1 MCNTSLAEGKCC
13 CSRLISNRESALVCS
28 RSLFKGYLYRSL
40 GNLWDIRAP
49 GVLTAWLRTGPG
61 LSENKHYFSVVYL
74 TFDFEDWDLVT
85 LLRQTLCRHTAV
97 NYLNVGGYAQSRWQ
111 KILGAFFSLCM
122 CAYESVWARDKK
134 TWRARDR
141 VSVILPVVAI
151 SHLNGALLKLLQW
164 TGCPLNTFHLCL
176 HRFIEL
182 ILNIY

>member
-1 MCNTSLAEGKCC
+1 MCLWRNEKSCVIFFFLLP
-13 CSRLISNRESALVCS
+13 RLISYKCS
-28 RSLFKGYLYRSL
+28 QSLFKGYLYRSW
-40 GNLWDIRAP
+40 GNLWDIWAP

-61 LSENKHYFSVVYL
+61 LRENKHYFSVVYL
-74 TFDFEDWDLVT
+74 TFDFEGWDLVT
-85 LLRQTLCRHTAV
+85 LLHQTLCRHTAV
-97 NYLNVGGYAQSRWQ
+97 NYLKVGGYARSCWQ
-111 KILGAFFSLCM
+111 KILGAFFFSPLPLYVC
-122 CAYESVWARDKK
+122 VVARDRK
-134 TWRARDR
+134 TQRARDH

>member
-1 MCNTSLAEGKCC
+1 MS
-13 CSRLISNRESALVCS
+13 
-28 RSLFKGYLYRSL
+28 
-40 GNLWDIRAP
+40 
-49 GVLTAWLRTGPG
+49 
-61 LSENKHYFSVVYL
+61 
-74 TFDFEDWDLVT
+74 

-97 NYLNVGGYAQSRWQ
+97 NYLKVGGMHNLADRKYEVLFPCVCVS
-111 KILGAFFSLCM
+111 M
-122 CAYESVWARDKK
+122 CVRVTKRHKERERERD
-134 TWRARDR
+134 D